1 MYIVCYVNSSVYRL
15 LAASEYSRNFR
26 RGGKFDDDSNSA
38 IKISSKVR
46 IRSHREAGELS
57 RSPETMKVNFDKF
70 QTLRESRRSVP
81 NLLREKLKSARDLAC
96 LLAVC
101 DAILFRSLFSQFNER
116 DAMFA
121 MRKRQNFAAATLSER
136 FISLGIY
143 IVPCFP

>member
-1 MYIVCYVNSSVYRL
+1 MYVNSSAYRL
-15 LAASEYSRNFR
+15 LVASEYSRNFR
-26 RGGKFDDDSNSA
+26 RGGKFGGDSNSA

-46 IRSHREAGELS
+46 IRNHDEAGELS
-57 RSPETMKVNFDKF
+57 RSSETMKVNFDKF
-70 QTLRESRRSVP
+70 QTLLESRRSVP